1 MTTGTTTTIGSAP
14 PAPTAAPVA
23 AANSS
28 SNPADRPRASNG
40 AYVSRQPPRADDE
53 RRHPPQPALAGRA
66 LRPTTAS

>member
-40 AYVSRQPPRADDE
+40 AYVSRSPHGQTISEPPPSA
-53 RRHPPQPALAGRA
+53 
-66 LRPTTAS
+66 RPGWTRSSTTAS